1 LAPSIVVILDN
12 LATPKKL
19 PQSTP
24 CVTLDA
30 GSSPCQPIALSDLAP
45 IKMAFSKLKLY
56 LRRIG
61 AWSFA
66 NMFDTIAKLCD
77 GCSSRELWTDFT
89 AAGYLLD

>member
-1 LAPSIVVILDN
+1 
-12 LATPKKL
+12 
-19 PQSTP
+19 
-24 CVTLDA
+24 
-30 GSSPCQPIALSDLAP
+30 
-45 IKMAFSKLKLY
+45 MAFSKLKLY

-77 GCSSRELWTDFT
+77 VCSSRELWTDFT